1 MRSWLVSLLFTCFG
15 LAFVSPAVAAP
26 DKTNPVRE
34 DLKHVGK
41 DLRRQQ
47 RLYKRLQG
55 ESTSLLETL
64 SDLGAQ
70 VDESERELTE
80 TETRLSEVSAELASY
95 RKQRE
100 QASKSVGL
108 LRSRLRWRLR
118 QIYMQGELG
127 WLNLVFGAD
136 SLSEALQRHELVKQL
151 AIADEKLA
159 REVAHSRDRLE
170 ETERRIEERK
180 LALEEVRVQVA
191 GRRHAAAAARDENM
205 AALELIE
212 KKSGLRK
219 RAVSELKHARGRLS
233 SLVSSMEGKTAKT
246 AKGFASWH
254 GRLPPPVAGGRL
266 EAGFGRQ
273 VDDRFGTVTKHP
285 GLDIRVARGVQ
296 VKAVYPGKVAF
307 ADVFQG
313 YGRLIILE
321 HGGGYYT
328 LYGHLLRLKVAKG
341 DRVGQGQAIGAVGD
355 SGSLKGDYLYF
366 EVRKGGQAVDPQKW
380 VRF

>member
-1 MRSWLVSLLFTCFG
+1 MKTWLVSFLLVSFG
-15 LAFVSPAVAAP
+15 LGLATTGVAAP
-26 DKTNPVRE
+26 GKTNPVRE

-47 RLYKRLQG
+47 RLYKRLQR
-55 ESTSLLETL
+55 ESTSLLEAL
-64 SDLGAQ
+64 SDLGTQ
-70 VDESERELTE
+70 VDDSERELSE
-80 TETRLSEVSAELASY
+80 TEARLTEVERELASY

-100 QASKSVGL
+100 QASRSVGL
-108 LRSRLRWRLR
+108 LRTRLRGRLR
-118 QIYMQGELG
+118 QMYMQGEVG

-136 SLSEALQRHELVKQL
+136 SLSEGLQRHELLKQL

-159 REVAHSRDRLE
+159 REVAHSRDRLA

-180 LALEEVRVQVA
+180 LALEEVRAQVE
-191 GRRHAAAAARDENM
+191 GRRQAAAAARDENM
-205 AALELIE
+205 AALELIDM
-212 KKSGLRK
+212 KSGLRK

-233 SLVSSMEGKTAKT
+233 SLVSSMEGKTTKAT
-246 AKGFASWH
+246 KGFASWH

-285 GLDIRVARGVQ
+285 GLDIRVARGTQ

-307 ADVFQG
+307 SDVFQG
-313 YGRLIILE
+313 YGRLVILE

-328 LYGHLLRLKVAKG
+328 LYGHLLRLSVAKG
-341 DRVGQGQAIGAVGD
+341 DRVEQGQAIGAVGD

-366 EVRKGGQAVDPQKW
+366 EVRKGGRAVDPQKW